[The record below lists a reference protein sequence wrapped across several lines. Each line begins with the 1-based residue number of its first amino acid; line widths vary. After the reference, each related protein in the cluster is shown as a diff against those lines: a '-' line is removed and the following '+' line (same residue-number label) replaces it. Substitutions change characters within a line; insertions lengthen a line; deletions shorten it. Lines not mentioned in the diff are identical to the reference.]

1 MRVLDHE
8 WFCARAEAEI
18 EELVAL
24 VGGVPDISAPVVT
37 CPEWTITDLTRH
49 TGLVHRWVTKIVAT
63 RADARIPF
71 PDDGSPWESADGWA
85 QWLASGGVPLIAAL
99 RDAAPETA
107 VWTWGPGHSAGWWAR
122 RMLHE
127 TGVHRCDMA
136 MALGQVPSV
145 EPVAAAD
152 GISEFLANL
161 PSSRRAARHLGSLPD
176 GESIH
181 LHATD
186 SGDLGGSEGEWLMRF
201 ADGGVEWSHGHA
213 KASAAVRGPVDAL
226 LLFAYGR
233 VPPSDQRFEVFGDPS
248 VLAAW
253 QSYTSI

>member
-1 MRVLDHE
+1 VRVLDHE
-8 WFCARAEAEI
+8 WFCARAGAET
-18 EELVAL
+18 EEMAAL
-24 VGGVPDISAPVVT
+24 VGGAPDISAESVT
-37 CPEWTITDLTRH
+37 CPEWTIADLARH
-49 TGLVHRWVTKIVAT
+49 TGLVHRWVTAIVSS

-71 PDDGSPWESADGWA
+71 PDDGSPRESAEGWG
-85 QWLASGGVPLIAAL
+85 QWLASGAAPLLAAL
-99 RDAAPETA
+99 RDAGPEVA

-127 TGVHRCDMA
+127 TAVHRCDAA

-152 GISEFLANL
+152 GISEFLENL

-176 GESIH
+176 AESMH

-186 SGDLGGSEGEWLMRF
+186 GPEGEWLIRF

-226 LLFAYGR
+226 LLFVYGR
-233 VPPSDQRFEVFGDPS
+233 VPPSDPRFEVFGDPS

-253 QSYTSI
+253 QSYTCI